1 MGIPNSG
8 DYETFLK
15 EFSYELEDINGV
27 SFFIYGSKLRE
38 DFVPGVS
45 DLDGFLVLDDNFV
58 TNKDTIKDL
67 SRGLEAS
74 LRHSNQLIKA
84 KFNVLDKGIAKDGRF
99 LIYPKSFVDVFKKSA
114 VKIYGR
120 YDINDMASFD
130 YKNSDLTSEAITE
143 LNSISH
149 NLNRVRKSFLY
160 KYANAYSEKKDF
172 YASDADSP
180 LKRLTQLPGQ
190 LIYLSIGVLITKK
203 DEASQEFFE
212 KFSNYSDSFVINH
225 ANQIMQNPVKYNSF
239 LESEECFAFSL
250 NCLTEME
257 RMIQAYVEKFPN
269 VRKN

>member
-1 MGIPNSG
+1 MGIPNSE
-8 DYETFLK
+8 DYEKFLQ

-58 TNKDTIKDL
+58 TNKDAIRDL
-67 SRGLEAS
+67 SQGLESS
-74 LRHSNQLIKA
+74 LSQSNKLIRA

-114 VKIYGR
+114 VKIYGG
-120 YDINDMASFD
+120 YNINDMASFD

-149 NLNRVRKSFLY
+149 NLNGVRKSFLY

-172 YASDADSP
+172 YVCDADSP

-190 LIYLSIGVLITKK
+190 LIYLSTEVLIENK
-203 DEASQEFFE
+203 EQALQEFFK
-212 KFSNYSDSFVINH
+212 KFPEYSDPFVINH
-225 ANQIMQNPVKYNSF
+225 VNQIMKKPVKYNSF
-239 LESEECFAFSL
+239 LESEECFSFSL

-257 RMIQAYVEKFPN
+257 NMIQAYAKKFPN
-269 VRKN
+269 AKKN